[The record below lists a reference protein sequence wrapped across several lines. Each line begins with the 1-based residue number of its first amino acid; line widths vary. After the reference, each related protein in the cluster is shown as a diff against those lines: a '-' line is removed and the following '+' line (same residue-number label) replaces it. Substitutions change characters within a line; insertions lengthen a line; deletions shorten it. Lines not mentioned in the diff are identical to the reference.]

1 MKGFAI
7 GLAACGGVASITL
20 FIVGPALAYA
30 RAVPALPAFTVFGL
44 GMLLGMPSSL
54 VGLGMLVRSERG
66 AAVWLAL
73 MGLPAAGFLLYS
85 IVSLRGAPAINDI
98 STDLV
103 YPPQFV
109 HALTLPENAGRD
121 MAFPSEFKEA
131 IKESYPD
138 VQTLAMPGTVDDIFA
153 KAVELARERKG
164 MEVTSTVITPAE
176 SVFEGYAASRLFG
189 FVDDIVVRVT
199 KVDEGGCVVDMRSKS
214 RDGRGDLGAN
224 AERIR
229 TFLTGLQSG

>member
-1 MKGFAI
+1 M
-7 GLAACGGVASITL
+7 GLAACAGVASITL

-30 RAVPALPAFTVFGL
+30 RAVPALPAFTLFGL
-44 GMLLGMPSSL
+44 GMLLGVPSGL
-54 VGLGMLVRSERG
+54 VGFGMLVRSRRG
-66 AAVWLAL
+66 VAVWLAL

-85 IVSLRGAPAINDI
+85 IVSVRGAPAINDI

-121 MAFPSEFKEA
+121 MALPNEFKEA
-131 IKESYPD
+131 TRKSYPD
-138 VQTLAMPGTVDDIFA
+138 VQTLAMHGSVDDVFA
-153 KAVELARERKG
+153 KAMELAREGKG
-164 MEVTSTVITPAE
+164 MEVTSTVITPSE
-176 SVFEGYAASRLFG
+176 SVFEGYATSRLFG
-189 FVDDIVVRVT
+189 FVDDFVVRVT
-199 KVDEGGCVVDMRSKS
+199 EVDEGGCVVDMRSKS

-229 TFLTGLQSG
+229 AFFAGLQSG

>member
-1 MKGFAI
+1 MKGFAM

-20 FIVGPALAYA
+20 FIVGPALGYA
-30 RAVPALPAFTVFGL
+30 RALPALPAFTVFGL
-44 GMLLGMPSSL
+44 GMLLGVPSGL
-54 VGLGMLVRSERG
+54 VGLGMLMRSERD

-73 MGLPAAGFLLYS
+73 MGLPAALFLLYAV
-85 IVSLRGAPAINDI
+85 VSARGAPAINDI

-109 HALTLPENAGRD
+109 HAMTLPENAGRD
-121 MAFPSEFKEA
+121 MAFPDKFKEA
-131 IKESYPD
+131 IKKSYPE
-138 VQTLAMPGTVDDIFA
+138 VRTLAMPGSVDEVFA
-153 KAVELARERKG
+153 KAMELAREGKG
-164 MEVTSTVITPAE
+164 MEVTATVITPSE
-176 SVFEGYAASRLFG
+176 SVFEGYAESRLFG

-214 RDGRGDLGAN
+214 RLGKGDLGVN

-229 TFLTGLQSG
+229 AFFAGLQSG